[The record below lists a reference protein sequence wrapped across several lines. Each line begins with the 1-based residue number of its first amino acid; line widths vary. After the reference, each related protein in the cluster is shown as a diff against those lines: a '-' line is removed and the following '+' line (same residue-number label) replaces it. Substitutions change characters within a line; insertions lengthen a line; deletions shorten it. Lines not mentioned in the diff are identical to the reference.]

1 MQPASTPLIEAGTS
15 AYRRVCLALL
25 IASLVIF
32 ANLYAIH
39 PLLPLIAEHY
49 QVSVLKAANAFNLT
63 SLTLGL
69 ALLVIGP
76 LSDAW
81 GRRNILL
88 CGLLATALLT
98 LAMAWTSHYHSL
110 LVLRALLGVALA
122 VLPATAVAY
131 LGDTVSRNALI
142 GAVGLYISG
151 NTLGGAGGRLVGG
164 VLADHFG
171 LHMMFLLV
179 GGVSLGGVLL
189 IAWLLPPPGN
199 FQRQTLAPRNVFA
212 NFGRHLRHPLLW
224 PAMLLGGLNFLIFVN
239 LYTYLTFRLSAPP
252 WQLGASALGLL
263 FLSYLGGT
271 FSAALSSRMAARSQT
286 GGMALGVGI
295 LLLGCLLTLAN
306 NLGLIVLGLVI
317 NSFGFFL
324 THSLANAWVNQHA
337 EQAKASAT
345 SLYSVCY
352 YLGAAVGIYYL
363 QSFWQWAGWPAVIGA
378 AALVL
383 LVNLALIALLQWRS
397 ASYNADNSDP
407 EAMPS

>member
-1 MQPASTPLIEAGTS
+1 MPSHSPQLIDAGTP

-25 IASLVIF
+25 LASLVIF

-49 QVSVLKAANAFNLT
+49 QVSVLQAANAFNLT

-69 ALLVIGP
+69 SLLVLGP

-81 GRRNILL
+81 GRRNLLL
-88 CGLLATALLT
+88 CGLTATAVLT

-131 LGDTVSRNALI
+131 LGDTVSRSALI

-151 NTLGGAGGRLVGG
+151 NTLGGAGGRVVGG
-164 VLADHFG
+164 ALADQLG
-171 LHMMFLLV
+171 LHGMFLLV
-179 GGVSLGGVLL
+179 GGASLLGVML
-189 IAWLLPPPGN
+189 IAWLLPAPGN
-199 FQRQTLAPRNVFA
+199 FQPQALKLRSVLGNFA
-212 NFGRHLRHPLLW
+212 RHLRHPLLW
-224 PAMLLGGLNFLIFVN
+224 PAMLLGGLNFLVFVN
-239 LYTYLTFRLSAPP
+239 LYTFLTFRLSGAP
-252 WQLGASALGLL
+252 WQLGATALGLL
-263 FLSYLGGT
+263 FLTYLGGT
-271 FSAALSSRMAARSQT
+271 LSAALSARFSARSQT
-286 GGMALGVGI
+286 GGMALGVAI
-295 LLLGCLLTLAN
+295 FMLGCLLTLSGH
-306 NLGLIVLGLVI
+306 LLLILLGLVV

-337 EQAKASAT
+337 EGAKASAT

-363 QSFWQWAGWPAVIGA
+363 QPFWQWAGWPAVISA
-378 AALVL
+378 AFL
-383 LVNLALIALLQWRS
+383 LLLTNLGLIYRLQRQT
-397 ASYNADNSDP
+397 ANYTQ
-407 EAMPS
+407 